1 MNLSNIDLTKPV
13 EAIQSVVN
21 QNNAWSAEQAQK
33 QMDFQERMS
42 NTAHQ
47 REIADLK
54 ASGLNPVLSA
64 QTNGAST
71 PAGAK
76 AEGDMSALPIL
87 YDLMSQAI
95 EANASAAASSAYGVA
110 RAEAEENVMDKS
122 VSRNFEKR
130 EGYNSVGLSGKS
142 TPSKDL
148 KADKNKNYS
157 SAGRETAKAKNTFD
171 VSKGKELSEFRR
183 EAVQRMYDEFFD
195 YGIAKFIPFRKKIA
209 DLSTSAALLTG
220 TPARGSTWFKRNKA
234 ILWKNYRAMHQT
246 SAKGR

>member
-47 REIADLK
+47 REILDLR
-54 ASGLNPVLSA
+54 AAGLNPVLSA

-110 RAEAEENVMDKS
+110 RAEAEENVIDKN
-122 VSRNFEKR
+122 VNRNFEKR
-130 EGYNSVGLSGKS
+130 EGYNSVGLSGMS

-148 KADKNKNYS
+148 KSEKNKNFS
-157 SAGRETAKAKNTFD
+157 SAGRDSAKAKNSYD
-171 VSKGKELSEFRR
+171 SAKGKEFSEFRR
-183 EAVQRMYDEFFD
+183 EAVQRIYNDFFD
-195 YGIAKFIPFRKKIA
+195 YGIAKFIPFRKKLA
-209 DLSTSAALLTG
+209 DLSTSAAMLTG
-220 TPARGSTWFKRNKA
+220 TPARGSTWFKKNRA
-234 ILWKNYRAMHQT
+234 LLWKNYNALHRT
-246 SAKGR
+246 SAKGG